1 MTRDNA
7 RRAEVTVALGHAP
20 TTVNDVTYHY
30 SVDPVA
36 AYELI
41 QYDQIFINISQNLG
55 INGRALQLHRH
66 HEAMASLFSQLLST
80 RYVLRE
86 RLVSSKKPV
95 SNRPITHAEGSIFE
109 ATSNPSRSLTV

>member
-20 TTVNDVTYHY
+20 TTANDVTYYY

-41 QYDQIFINISQNLG
+41 QYDQVFINISQNLG

-95 SNRPITHAEGSIFE
+95 SNRPIMHAEGSIFE